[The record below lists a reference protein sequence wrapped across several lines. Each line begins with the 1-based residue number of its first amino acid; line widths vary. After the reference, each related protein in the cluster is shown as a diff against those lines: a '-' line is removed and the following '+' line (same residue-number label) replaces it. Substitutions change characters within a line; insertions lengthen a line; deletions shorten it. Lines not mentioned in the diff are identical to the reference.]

1 MQRHLS
7 LHFFVILKHSGTQA
21 QLPVEVVILLVHVQL
36 YNLWLSCQNIIEV
49 KLTNITILS

>member
-21 QLPVEVVILLVHVQL
+21 QLSVEVVILLVHVQL